1 MIVYKFG
8 GASVKDARGVKQL
21 AKIVSK
27 TNDQLIV
34 VISAMG
40 KTTNKLESI
49 VNAVL
54 QGTGKEMELIALLR
68 MEHSAI
74 MNDLFVKNSKPLFSH
89 VERLFDT
96 IELNCSKYRNKGY
109 DMLYDQVVSYG
120 EIISTI
126 IISAFLNEQKVSN
139 KWIDVRD
146 VIVTDENY
154 RDAQITNDISHK
166 NCTSIFNFKGLD
178 CYVTQGFIASDKKG
192 NSTTL
197 GREGS
202 DYTAAFIAS
211 NLGAESVI
219 LWKDV
224 QGIYNA
230 DPLLFDD
237 AIFLEELTY
246 QEVIELT
253 FYGAKVIHPKTIK
266 PLKNKQIPLFVK
278 CFYDPRSK
286 GTIVKETKSKKTNVP
301 VFIVLNDQV
310 LLSISLGDLSFISE
324 RHISRLFALLNKF
337 KLKANL
343 MQNSAIT
350 FSVCIDA
357 PKGQEI
363 SELVELLRKD
373 FKVLYNENL
382 LLNTIK
388 NYTEDHIKNM
398 IGEKKVLVEQRSRN
412 TVQIV
417 TEAL

>member
-21 AKIVSK
+21 ATLVSK

-40 KTTNKLESI
+40 KTTNKLEAI
-49 VNAVL
+49 VTATL
-54 QGTGKEMELIALLR
+54 QGNGKELELISSLR
-68 MEHSAI
+68 NEHNAI
-74 MNDLFVKNSKPLFSH
+74 LIDLFDKTAKPLFSK
-89 VERLFDT
+89 VERLFDA
-96 IELNCSKYRNKGY
+96 IEATCNKYRNSGY

-120 EIISTI
+120 EIISTTI
-126 IISAFLNEQKVSN
+126 VSAYLNEQKINN
-139 KWIDVRD
+139 KWVDVRD
-146 VIVTDENY
+146 VIVTDDNY
-154 RDAQITNDISHK
+154 RDAQVDMNVTQK
-166 NCTSIFNFKGLD
+166 NCSATFSFKDSD
-178 CYVTQGFIASDKKG
+178 CYITQGFIASDIKG

-202 DYTAAFIAS
+202 DYTAALLAS
-211 NLGAESVI
+211 SLDAEKVI

-266 PLKNKQIPLFVK
+266 PLKQLQIPLYVK
-278 CFYDPRSK
+278 CFYEPRSK
-286 GTIVKETKSKKTNVP
+286 GTTVKEFKSKKTNVP

-337 KLKANL
+337 KLKVNL

-350 FSVCIDA
+350 FSVCIDR

-382 LLNTIK
+382 TLNTIK
-388 NYTEDHIKNM
+388 NYTEDHIKSM
-398 IGEKKVLVEQRSRN
+398 IGDRTVLIEQRSRN

>member
-8 GASVKDARGVKQL
+8 GASVKDAQGVKQL
-21 AKIVSK
+21 SRLVARV
-27 TNDQLIV
+27 NDPLIV

-40 KTTNKLESI
+40 KTTNKLEVI
-49 VNAVL
+49 VMAVL
-54 QGTGKEMELIALLR
+54 QGNGRELELIYILKL
-68 MEHSAI
+68 EHLAI
-74 MNDLFVKNSKPLFSH
+74 LNDLFKDSHHPVFSDIEKLF
-89 VERLFDT
+89 ET
-96 IELNCSKYRNKGY
+96 IEKNCSIYRNQGF

-120 EIISTI
+120 EIISTKI
-126 IISAFLNEQKVSN
+126 VSAYLNDQSVSN
-139 KWIDVRD
+139 KWVDIRK
-146 VIVTDENY
+146 VIVTDDNY
-154 RDAQITNDISHK
+154 RDAQVDYDKTAQKSKSFFDFDK
-166 NCTSIFNFKGLD
+166 NN
-178 CYVTQGFIASDKKG
+178 CYITQGFIASDING
-192 NSTTL
+192 NTTSL

-202 DYTAAFIAS
+202 DYSAALLAS
-211 NLGAESVI
+211 MLDAEKVF

-230 DPLLFDD
+230 DPLIFDD

-278 CFYDPRSK
+278 CFYDPKSK
-286 GTIVKETKSKKTNVP
+286 GTTVKETKSKKINVP

-310 LLSISLGDLSFISE
+310 LLSISLGDLSFITE

-337 KLKANL
+337 RLKVNL

-350 FSVCIDA
+350 FSVCIDT

-363 SELVELLRKD
+363 SEMVDLLRKD

-382 LLNTIK
+382 TLNTIR
-388 NYTEDHIKNM
+388 NYTENHIKNM
-398 IGEKKVLVEQRSRN
+398 IGDRKVYVEQRSRN
-412 TVQIV
+412 TVQFI
-417 TEAL
+417 TESL